1 MLTGDSIA
9 FNPFNHIDPIA
20 SIGIKTVDPEPTTT
34 TIGGAP
40 TVVPDDGDDDFFD
53 TRLIECL
60 QCREVY
66 EKVGAAK
73 YVRDGDDDFLRKP
86 CVVCGTRDH
95 CIEWGGRSSSSKKTR
110 ARRTQ
115 KTFIF
120 TEGLV
125 VRVGGARGREG

>member
-1 MLTGDSIA
+1 MMK
-9 FNPFNHIDPIA
+9 NNHIDPIA

-34 TIGGAP
+34 TIGTSVVRAP
-40 TVVPDDGDDDFFD
+40 TVVPDDDDDDFFD

-73 YVRDGDDDFLRKP
+73 YVRDGDGVDGFLRKP

-110 ARRTQ
+110 ARRIQ

-120 TEGLV
+120 AEGLV
-125 VRVGGARGREG
+125 VKVSGARGR